1 MSDNLSTMKQA
12 AVAGVDDSAVETAD
26 HNCTAFDNK
35 DQPDDGDDA
44 GSQTADDSAAEMLT
58 NGNTEAGMDNASAAK
73 QAKGTKASKA
83 SSTKVSPTKS
93 SPTKTSPKKR
103 ATGVNDDEDGSPKK
117 KRAPAKAKAAAT
129 AEQSTEEVAPKKK
142 AAVKEEPL
150 TPEPAD
156 SAGVSDEVQVP
167 VTPMKGKRKS
177 AAGQTKEFKTPRT
190 PKTPKAST
198 AAKEERDTTPTP
210 TTTPRKR
217 LAADKVADKVSL
229 PTSWGAASEADKEL
243 VAMKKSGSSW
253 NDIRAMWMEKTGQ
266 NTATSTLPNR

>member
-12 AVAGVDDSAVETAD
+12 AVAGADDSAVDMADPVTERNGTAD
-26 HNCTAFDNK
+26 NR
-35 DQPDDGDDA
+35 DQPEDGNDA
-44 GSQTADDSAAEMLT
+44 GSLTADDSESGKLV
-58 NGNTEAGMDNASAAK
+58 NGAKANASAAK

-103 ATGVNDDEDGSPKK
+103 ANGVNDDEDGSPKK

-129 AEQSTEEVAPKKK
+129 AEQSTEEVAPKRK
-142 AAVKEEPL
+142 AAVKEEAL

-177 AAGQTKEFKTPRT
+177 AADQTTEFKTPRT

-198 AAKEERDTTPTP
+198 AAKEEKDTTPTP

-229 PTSWGAASEADKEL
+229 PTSWGAASDADKEL